1 MVGIIAEVFNVFN
14 NSVFIN
20 SMVLIILGIYGLALL
35 FIFFY
40 SVAQLHLVI
49 NYLKSRKNAT
59 NHSDQAKPIE
69 HHPFVTVQL
78 PVYNEYYV
86 IGRLMQ
92 AVAEFDY
99 PKDKFEVQVLDDS
112 TDETKDLIA
121 QQVKAFQDQ
130 GFQFQQV
137 RRPNRQGFKAGALD
151 YGLQQARGDY
161 IAIFDADFAPNPDFL
176 KKTIPYFNDPS
187 IGLVQTRWE
196 HLNKDYSLFTRAQAF
211 ALDAHFR
218 IEQRGRNYG
227 GFFMN
232 FNGTA
237 GIWRKETIQ
246 DAGGWKY
253 DTLTEDLDLSY
264 RAQLNGWQFKYLEE
278 QESPAELPAEMNS
291 IKSQQYRWTKGAAE
305 TARKLYPS
313 VLKADIPFSLKVQ
326 AFFHLFNSSV
336 FICILICALLSV
348 PALFV
353 KNLNYYPFLFKLASG
368 FLISLLIVGV
378 AYFIAFRQRFDSTK
392 EALANFLWMFPLFLC
407 ISMGMSLHNARAVI
421 QGFIGKK
428 TSFIRTPKF
437 NLVNLKDKWA
447 GKKYLKSKMHWLSW
461 VEGFLAVYFTIGIV
475 LAFQFKDFGLFP
487 FHLMLAFGFGSIF
500 LYTLWHHFTILRSVQ
515 SARKKAAA

>member
-1 MVGIIAEVFNVFN
+1 MAGIIAEVLNILN
-14 NSVFIN
+14 NAVFIN
-20 SMVLIILGIYGLALL
+20 TIVLILLGIYGLALL

-40 SVAQLHLVI
+40 SLAQLHLVV
-49 NYLKSRKNAT
+49 NYLKSRKNTQNNAAQPGQLR
-59 NHSDQAKPIE
+59 DY
-69 HHPFVTVQL
+69 PFVTVQL

-92 AVAEFDY
+92 AVAAFDY
-99 PKDKFEVQVLDDS
+99 PRDKFEVQVLDDS

-121 QQVKAFQDQ
+121 QKVEALQDQ
-130 GFQFQQV
+130 GFQFHQV

-151 YGLQQARGDY
+151 YGLQQAKGDY
-161 IAIFDADFAPNPDFL
+161 IAIFDADFVPNPDFL
-176 KKTIPYFNDPS
+176 KKTIPYFNDPN

-237 GIWRKETIQ
+237 GIWRKATIE
-246 DAGGWKY
+246 DAGGWKD

-264 RAQLNGWQFKYLEE
+264 RAQLNGWRFKYLEE
-278 QESPAELPAEMNS
+278 QDSPAELPAEMNS

-305 TARKLYPS
+305 TAKKLFPA
-313 VLKADIPFSLKVQ
+313 VLKSSASLTHKFH

-348 PALFV
+348 PGIFF
-353 KNLNYYPFLFKLASG
+353 KNLDFFPVLFKLASL
-368 FLISLLIVGV
+368 FLVSLLIVGV
-378 AYFIAFRQRFDSTK
+378 AYFIAFRQRFDSTQK
-392 EALANFLWMFPLFLC
+392 ALLNFLWMFPLFLC
-407 ISMGMSLHNARAVI
+407 ISMGLSLHNARAVL
-421 QGFIGKK
+421 QGFTGKK

-437 NLVNLKDKWA
+437 NLVSLKDKWE
-447 GKKYLKSKMHWLSW
+447 GKKYLKSNMHWLSW
-461 VEGFLAVYFTIGIV
+461 MEGFFTLYFLAGIG
-475 LAFQFKDFGLFP
+475 LAFQFNDFGLFP
-487 FHLMLAFGFGSIF
+487 FHVMLAFGFGSIF
-500 LYTLWHHFTILRSVQ
+500 LYTIWHHLTIRGSFRGQ
-515 SARKKAAA
+515 QQKAAA